1 MKSKIVDEAIED
13 VTKKASNMQIAPT
26 GGDNKSSDV
35 MATENQPATLT
46 AAEPKA
52 VATSAPP
59 TQPQNE
65 KPIGKWV
72 WPHH

>member
-1 MKSKIVDEAIED
+1 
-13 VTKKASNMQIAPT
+13 MQIAPT

-52 VATSAPP
+52 VTTSAPP
-59 TQPQNE
+59 ILLSLRMQSL
-65 KPIGKWV
+65 GKWV